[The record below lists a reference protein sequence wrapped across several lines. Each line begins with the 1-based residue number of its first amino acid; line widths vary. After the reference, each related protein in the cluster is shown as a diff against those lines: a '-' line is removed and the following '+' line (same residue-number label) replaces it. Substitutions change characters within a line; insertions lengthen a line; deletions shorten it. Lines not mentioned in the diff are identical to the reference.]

1 MKCCDC
7 YPVHLFTC
15 FLKSLILQF
24 LNRTPC
30 NVLIIKQQIKRST
43 YSVQK
48 TYEQPTHNS
57 SDSVVAAL
65 YDYI

>member
-7 YPVHLFTC
+7 CPVHLFTC

-24 LNRTPC
+24 LNRTPY
-30 NVLIIKQQIKRST
+30 NVLIIKQHIKRST
-43 YSVQK
+43 YRVQN

-57 SDSVVAAL
+57 SDSVVVAL